1 MLNNKW
7 LILLVITLLP
17 LTGCQST
24 GGQLAGSA
32 ADITRES
39 NAALQDLYAS
49 NPEARQ
55 LGRRAKSILVFPSIV
70 KQVSWSARNM
80 AWVAP
85 CLKTAEQRVIIMP
98 SQDHM
103 ACKPVCNR
111 SVMRCFLWIMPR

>member
-7 LILLVITLLP
+7 LSLLLISLLA

-32 ADITRES
+32 SDITRES

-55 LGRRAKSILVFPSIV
+55 LAKRAKGILVFPDIV
-70 KQVSWSARNM
+70 KAGFPGWRAIWQWRRLV
-80 AWVAP
+80 
-85 CLKTAEQRVIIMP
+85 
-98 SQDHM
+98 
-103 ACKPVCNR
+103 
-111 SVMRCFLWIMPR
+111 

>member
-1 MLNNKW
+1 MLKNKW
-7 LILLVITLLP
+7 LMLLLISLLS
-17 LTGCQST
+17 LMGCQTT

-32 ADITRES
+32 TDITRES

>member
-80 AWVAP
+80 ALAVL
-85 CLKTAEQRVIIMP
+85 CLKKARQRVITI
-98 SQDHM
+98 SFQDLT
-103 ACKPVCNR
+103 ACKPACNR
-111 SVMRCFLWIMPR
+111 SVMRYFSWMMHR